1 MEKIEIEVQLDD
13 PPDLAAGGTIE
24 RNLASVGTWKVTAAP
39 STRLRNDGAVVLVLY
54 GPDAGHSKRRMTA
67 LKE

>member
-24 RNLASVGTWKVTAAP
+24 RNLGLRGDLESNGRPINAAS
-39 STRLRNDGAVVLVLY
+39 
-54 GPDAGHSKRRMTA
+54 
-67 LKE
+67 